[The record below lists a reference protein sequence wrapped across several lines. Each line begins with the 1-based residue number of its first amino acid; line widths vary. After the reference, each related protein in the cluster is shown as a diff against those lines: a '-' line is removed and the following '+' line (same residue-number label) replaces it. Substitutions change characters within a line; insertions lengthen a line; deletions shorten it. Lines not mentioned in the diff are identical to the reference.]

1 MNIRRRLLSLECRPW
16 KRPVARRDDHWI
28 LPPDECEKMRS
39 LQKKLALPLPTEST
53 SEERAEALRLMV
65 AAQAR
70 TRINRADT
78 GGCDELRDYALGLH
92 SKYGTTPYWNTVPSD
107 GIQDV

>member
-1 MNIRRRLLSLECRPW
+1 MNIKRRLQNLECRPFR
-16 KRPVARRDDHWI
+16 RPAARRDDQWI

-53 SEERAEALRLMV
+53 SEERSHALKLFKAGRD
-65 AAQAR
+65 R
-70 TRINRADT
+70 IRINRADT